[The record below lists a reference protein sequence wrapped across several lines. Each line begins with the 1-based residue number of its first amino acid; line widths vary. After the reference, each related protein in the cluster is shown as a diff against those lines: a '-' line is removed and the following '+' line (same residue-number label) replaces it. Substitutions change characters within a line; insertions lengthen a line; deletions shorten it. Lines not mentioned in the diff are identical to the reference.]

1 MARQFKSDFQGL
13 TQTIQAGADPHG
25 KPLTQDLLAPS
36 L

>member
-1 MARQFKSDFQGL
+1 MVRRFKSNLQEL
-13 TQTIQAGADPHG
+13 RETVQAGADPHG